1 MSLPPVAVVGAG
13 GFGRAIAQAAARCG
27 RDVILWSRSER
38 SSEEARVRRTSA
50 LAEVAAAEL
59 AFVAVPSPFVAS
71 VADELAPH
79 LDGRHYLVHV
89 SRGLIGEELAPISR
103 VLRERTPAHRVGA
116 LAGPLAVDAL
126 REGSPSGAIVGTR
139 FPEVADAVRE
149 AIGSP
154 ALRIYD
160 TDDVVGVEVASA
172 MVGLLAL
179 TAGYAQ
185 AMEVNGTTLAV
196 FLTRALAEAARI
208 APTLG
213 ADPQTL
219 FGLAGMGDLM
229 AVLAGGDRPEVR
241 LGRALAGGAPL
252 AAAGAEA
259 GAHIEGVSIAQR
271 LAEHARRMDLEAPI
285 TQAIVGVLEGRSAQE
300 ALDALMAREVGS
312 E

>member
-1 MSLPPVAVVGAG
+1 MTLPPVAVVGAG
-13 GFGRAIAQAAARCG
+13 GFGQAVAHAAARCG
-27 RDVILWSRSER
+27 RDVMLWSRSER
-38 SSEEARVRRTSA
+38 RFDEPRIRWTASLADLRESEI
-50 LAEVAAAEL
+50 
-59 AFVAVPSPFVAS
+59 AFIAVPSPFVSAL
-71 VADELAPH
+71 AEELAPH

-89 SRGLIGEELAPISR
+89 SRGLIGDELTPISR
-103 VLRERTPAHRVGA
+103 ILREQTPAHRVGA

-126 REGSPSGAIVGTR
+126 RDGTPSGAIVGTR

-149 AIGSP
+149 AIGSS

-160 TDDVVGVEVASA
+160 TSDVVGVEVASA

-185 AMEVNGTTLAV
+185 AMKVNGPTLAV

-229 AVLAGGDRPEVR
+229 AVLAGDDRPEVR
-241 LGRALAGGAPL
+241 LGRALAAGTPL
-252 AAAGAEA
+252 AAAGEEA
-259 GAHIEGVSIAQR
+259 GAHIEGVSIARR
-271 LAEHARRMDLEAPI
+271 LADHAERMNLKAPI
-285 TQAIVGVLEGRSAQE
+285 TRAIVGVLEGRSARD
-300 ALDALMAREVGS
+300 ALAALMAREVGS